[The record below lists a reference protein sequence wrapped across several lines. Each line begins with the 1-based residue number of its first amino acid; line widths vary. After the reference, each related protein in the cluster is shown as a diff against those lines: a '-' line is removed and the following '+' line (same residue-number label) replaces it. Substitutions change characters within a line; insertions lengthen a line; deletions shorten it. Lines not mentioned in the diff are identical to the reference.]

1 MASLGEIF
9 QRIYRDT
16 IKSIVVLN
24 SQVDLISRG
33 LGWNIAY
40 SFTVTGN
47 STVYL
52 AFETGEERIHA
63 VQRRVKVVNQSS
75 QEVGCTVTTLKN
87 ATVDTLGADITDTTV
102 FNADLNSDN
111 GINLTMYDETTTISD
126 EGTEAP
132 FSNRIR
138 ADRRSATGE
147 FITDEYILRKNGIRV
162 LKFENLGD
170 GNVEIEYSSTGHQEL
185 GDE

>member
-132 FSNRIR
+132 FSSTII
-138 ADRRSATGE
+138 ADRRSASQD
-147 FITDEYILRKNGIRV
+147 FIANQYILKTNGIRV
-162 LKFENLGD
+162 LKFENITSNDL
-170 GNVEIEYSSTGHQEL
+170 VVEYSSTGYQES
-185 GDE
+185 